1 MTTTDRPGR
10 SRAAGPAGPS
20 AARAR
25 RPVVLAACMLLLLA
39 AVVASLCV
47 GAQTIAPAEIWR
59 ALTGA
64 GDGEAYLIVH
74 DVRGPRTLLGIC
86 VGAALGTAGTLVQTL
101 TRNPLAEPGIL
112 GVTAGA
118 GFAINVGGVLG
129 LAGGQVAQLV
139 LASLGAAL
147 AAVLVYAL
155 GSAAPLR
162 LVLTG
167 VALSSVLA
175 GISLGLRLMLPDV
188 FDRYRFWS
196 VGSLAGH
203 EQVPL
208 TLPAATI
215 VAALVCA
222 ALVTRPLSALVLGE
236 EVARS
241 LGGHVLRT
249 RVVVLVLVTL
259 LAGAATAVAGPI
271 AFLGLM
277 VPHLARRLA
286 GASVPWL
293 MAYTMVLG
301 PVLLLASDVAARVLL
316 PTGEVPVAVVTAFA
330 GAPVLIWAVR
340 RRGRVP
346 S

>member
-1 MTTTDRPGR
+1 M
-10 SRAAGPAGPS
+10 
-20 AARAR
+20 
-25 RPVVLAACMLLLLA
+25 VLLLA
-39 AVVASLCV
+39 VAVASVCV
-47 GAQTIAPAEIWR
+47 GAQAIAPAEVWR
-59 ALTGA
+59 ALTG
-64 GDGEAYLIVH
+64 GGGEAYLIVH
-74 DVRGPRTLLGIC
+74 DIRGPRTLLGVC

-118 GFAINVGGVLG
+118 GFAINLGGLLG
-129 LAGGQVAQLV
+129 LAGGQVGQLA
-139 LASLGAAL
+139 LAFLGAVL
-147 AAVLVYAL
+147 TAVLVYTL
-155 GSAAPLR
+155 GAGSPLR

-167 VALSSVLA
+167 VALSAVLA

-215 VAALVCA
+215 VVALVCA
-222 ALVTRPLSALVLGE
+222 ALVVRPLTALMLGE
-236 EVARS
+236 EVAQS

-249 RVVVLVLVTL
+249 RVSVLVLITL

-277 VPHLARRLA
+277 VPHLARRPA
-286 GASVPWL
+286 GGSIPWL

-301 PVLLLASDVAARVLL
+301 PVLLLASDIGARVLL